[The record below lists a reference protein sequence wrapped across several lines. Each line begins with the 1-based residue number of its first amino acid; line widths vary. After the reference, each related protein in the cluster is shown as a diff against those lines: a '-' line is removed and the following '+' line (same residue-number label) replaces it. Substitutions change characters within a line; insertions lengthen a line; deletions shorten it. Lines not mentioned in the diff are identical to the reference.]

1 MLSSIIVSSCDA
13 KSDDNATRVGVAPV
27 SSLPDGDSWIRNLS
41 IQEVLFGTRILVTGA
56 AGFLGAAILHR
67 LLGDPSFDVLQVV
80 AIVRG
85 ATAEESLKRIP
96 SSLRHHAQPIGEG
109 AIPKLL
115 VLNGDC
121 TRPNFGLEARDFEE
135 ACKAEIVLHCAGNNR
150 FTLPFPKAFEVI
162 TDLAYSVGRFSLLT
176 SSVKTHIHVSTTFI
190 GWYLPDGSLITET
203 LTPDG
208 CGSRIDA
215 HSKHANTYFE
225 AKTYAE
231 SFVNNLF
238 TPQVGRNLHSKA
250 CRIVRLATLGPAVR
264 FPRKAWGAGHPSS
277 PVCAAIAAHV
287 VGDEEQLIGP
297 NVGLDIVPVDL
308 AVNQILAVT
317 ASAHALQRL
326 PETHRLHPKTPQV
339 PCYHIACG
347 RGEDSEVL
355 VRLLNSSR
363 IKIKKPYIPAVNL
376 LRVFDPFISKNVHF
390 DILRTRIVLGLPPLK
405 VDDFRAI
412 DEELL
417 ADVPL
422 RNPNLPVD
430 VVTEIKD
437 EWGPGPEEGWNGYLQ
452 MIRNAMDFIG
462 PRCDWEAFV
471 G

>member
-13 KSDDNATRVGVAPV
+13 KNDDNATRVGVAPV

-67 LLGDPSFDVLQVV
+67 LLGDPSFDVLQRVISKKP
-80 AIVRG
+80 AI
-85 ATAEESLKRIP
+85 
-96 SSLRHHAQPIGEG
+96 
-109 AIPKLL
+109 
-115 VLNGDC
+115 
-121 TRPNFGLEARDFEE
+121 
-135 ACKAEIVLHCAGNNR
+135 AEIVLHCAGNNR

-238 TPQVGRNLHSKA
+238 TPQVGRNLHGKA

-339 PCYHIACG
+339 PRAG
-347 RGEDSEVL
+347 TSP
-355 VRLLNSSR
+355 SSR

-390 DILRTRIVLGLPPLK
+390 DIIRTRIVLGASAQGRRLPR
-405 VDDFRAI
+405 DR
-412 DEELL
+412 
-417 ADVPL
+417 
-422 RNPNLPVD
+422 
-430 VVTEIKD
+430 
-437 EWGPGPEEGWNGYLQ
+437 
-452 MIRNAMDFIG
+452 
-462 PRCDWEAFV
+462 
-471 G
+471 